1 MQRSE
6 RTNMTEVLKSNQG
19 TNLSAG
25 CRGIHDGSLW
35 RFGLSCAL
43 TLSAALSFTA
53 VAHGAA
59 ARNPI
64 STPGAAWAFDGFR
77 VNIPADDGWYSLA
90 KESRYADLGKESADG
105 LKFAAIVDARNA
117 DAPVNAE
124 QELLDLVRQEQATP
138 QDPAAMKLLE
148 YKAEPYAPK
157 GVLCS
162 RFAVK
167 FDDRRKSFPA
177 PGTLLVRGTAC
188 VRPDQP
194 DVVVILSYAQRGP
207 VGEWVPETEKSAQGF
222 VDSLRFLPSNPK
234 VIEQAGLIVR
244 GDTPHDAVALLTPA
258 AEEGDVEAAVFL
270 GNLYLYG
277 RKMDPD
283 YEAARKW
290 LEIAAKDGRA
300 DAMYNL
306 GAMYDKAVGMPRDVA
321 TAIKWFTLAADQR
334 DAQAQLNIAL
344 LYLGGDGVPKDIAT
358 AELWLKRAAGNGNQR
373 AEGILTHGK
382 YKETQ

>member
-1 MQRSE
+1 MIE
-6 RTNMTEVLKSNQG
+6 AMKDNDG
-19 TNLSAG
+19 TNRSVG
-25 CRGIHDGSLW
+25 RRGMLEILIR
-35 RFGLSCAL
+35 RFGLWCVVPL
-43 TLSAALSFTA
+43 LSALSF
-53 VAHGAA
+53 AA
-59 ARNPI
+59 LAQSATARNPI

-90 KESRYADLGKESADG
+90 KESRYADLGKDSADG

-117 DAPVNAE
+117 DAPINAQ

-207 VGEWVPETEKSAQGF
+207 VGDWTPQAEKSAQPF

-234 VIEQAGLIVR
+234 VIGEAGMIVR
-244 GDTPHDAVALLTPA
+244 GDTPRDAVGLLTPA

-270 GNLYLYG
+270 GNLYLYA
-277 RKMDPD
+277 RKMEPD

-290 LEIAAKDGRA
+290 LEIAARDGRA

-344 LYLGGDGVPKDIAT
+344 LYLSGDGVPKDIAT
-358 AELWLKRAAGNGNQR
+358 AELWLKRAAGNGNKR

>member
-1 MQRSE
+1 MIE
-6 RTNMTEVLKSNQG
+6 ATKGNEG
-19 TNLSAG
+19 TNRSVGRHGTRERLI
-25 CRGIHDGSLW
+25 R
-35 RFGLSCAL
+35 RFGLWCVVPL
-43 TLSAALSFTA
+43 LSALSFTA
-53 VAHGAA
+53 LAQSAT

-90 KESRYADLGKESADG
+90 KEARYADLGKDSADG

-117 DAPVNAE
+117 EAPINAQ

-194 DVVVILSYAQRGP
+194 DVVVILSYAQRGS
-207 VGEWVPETEKSAQGF
+207 VGDWTPEAEKSAQAF

-234 VIEQAGLIVR
+234 VIGEAGMIVR
-244 GDTPHDAVALLTPA
+244 GDTPRDAVGLLTPA

-270 GNLYLYG
+270 GNLYLYA
-277 RKMDPD
+277 RKMEPD

-290 LEIAAKDGRA
+290 LEIAARDGRA

-344 LYLGGDGVPKDIAT
+344 LYLSGDGVPKDIAT
-358 AELWLKRAAGNGNQR
+358 AELWLKRAAGNGNKR

>member
-1 MQRSE
+1 MVEAKKGNEDMNRSAVHHGV
-6 RTNMTEVLKSNQG
+6 RARSVRRFSLCSTVTL
-19 TNLSAG
+19 LSAL
-25 CRGIHDGSLW
+25 SL
-35 RFGLSCAL
+35 
-43 TLSAALSFTA
+43 AAFA
-53 VAHGAA
+53 QGGAS
-59 ARNPI
+59 RNPI

-77 VNIPADDGWYSLA
+77 VNIPADQGWYSLA

-105 LKFAAIVDARNA
+105 LKLAAIVDARNA
-117 DAPVNAE
+117 DAPVDTE
-124 QELLDLVRQEQATP
+124 QELLDLVRQDQSAP

-177 PGTLLVRGTAC
+177 AGILLVRGTAC

-194 DVVVILSYAQRGP
+194 DVVVVLSFAQRGA
-207 VGEWVPETEKSAQGF
+207 VGEWIPEAEKSAQAF
-222 VDSLRFLPSNPK
+222 ADSLRFLPSNPK
-234 VIEQAGLIVR
+234 VIGEAGVIAR
-244 GDTPHDAVALLTPA
+244 GDTPHDALGLLTPV

-270 GNLYLYG
+270 GNLYLYA
-277 RKMDPD
+277 RKMEPD
-283 YEAARKW
+283 YAAARKW
-290 LEIAAKDGRA
+290 LELAAREGRA

-344 LYLGGDGVPKDIAT
+344 LYLNGDGVPKDIAT
-358 AELWLKRAAGNGNQR
+358 AEVWLKRSAGNGNKR

-382 YKETQ
+382 YKEAQ

>member
-1 MQRSE
+1 MIE
-6 RTNMTEVLKSNQG
+6 ATKGNEG
-19 TNLSAG
+19 TNRSVGRHGARARLM
-25 CRGIHDGSLW
+25 R
-35 RFGLSCAL
+35 RFGLWCVVPLFS
-43 TLSAALSFTA
+43 ALSFSA
-53 VAHGAA
+53 LAQGAT

-77 VNIPADDGWYSLA
+77 VNIPPDEGWYSLA
-90 KESRYADLGKESADG
+90 KESRYADLGKESPDG
-105 LKFAAIVDARNA
+105 AKFAAIVDARNA
-117 DAPVNAE
+117 DAPVNAQ

-157 GVLCS
+157 GMLCS

-194 DVVVILSYAQRGP
+194 DVVVILSYAQRAA
-207 VGEWVPETEKSAQGF
+207 VTEWTPEAEKSAQAF

-244 GDTPHDAVALLTPA
+244 GDTPHDAVALLAPA

-290 LEIAAKDGRA
+290 LEIAAKDGRP

-306 GAMYDKAVGMPRDVA
+306 GAMYDKAVGMPRDLT

-344 LYLGGDGVPKDIAT
+344 LYLNGDGVPKDIAT
-358 AELWLKRAAGNGNQR
+358 AELWLKRAAGNGNKR
-373 AEGILTHGK
+373 AEGILAHGK

>member
-1 MQRSE
+1 
-6 RTNMTEVLKSNQG
+6 VLG
-19 TNLSAG
+19 
-25 CRGIHDGSLW
+25 
-35 RFGLSCAL
+35 
-43 TLSAALSFTA
+43 
-53 VAHGAA
+53 
-59 ARNPI
+59 
-64 STPGAAWAFDGFR
+64 
-77 VNIPADDGWYSLA
+77 
-90 KESRYADLGKESADG
+90 
-105 LKFAAIVDARNA
+105 
-117 DAPVNAE
+117 
-124 QELLDLVRQEQATP
+124 
-138 QDPAAMKLLE
+138 
-148 YKAEPYAPK
+148 
-157 GVLCS
+157 S
-162 RFAVK
+162 RFAVT

-194 DVVVILSYAQRGP
+194 DVVVILSYAQRAAAT
-207 VGEWVPETEKSAQGF
+207 EWTPEAEKSAQAF

-244 GDTPHDAVALLTPA
+244 GDTPHDAVALLAPT
-258 AEEGDVEAAVFL
+258 AEEGDIEAAVFL

-290 LEIAAKDGRA
+290 LEIAAKDGRP

-306 GAMYDKAVGMPRDVA
+306 GAMYDKAVGMPRDVT

-344 LYLGGDGVPKDIAT
+344 LYLNGDGVPKDIAT
-358 AELWLKRAAGNGNQR
+358 AELWLKRAAGNGNKR
-373 AEGILTHGK
+373 AEGILAHGK